1 MVYGDGAELLGE
13 SLTVGDIYRA
23 ITRCDPDERPA
34 LENEQRRRVGIE
46 NSTVAKPG
54 DGRDPLRAGH
64 TWYVVS
70 ASTVVKEVATTLLPS
85 PSL

>member
-1 MVYGDGAELLGE
+1 MVDGDGAELLGE
-13 SLTVGDIYRA
+13 SLAVGDIYRA
-23 ITRCDPDERPA
+23 ITRCDPDERPT

-54 DGRDPLRAGH
+54 DGQTPDTLAH